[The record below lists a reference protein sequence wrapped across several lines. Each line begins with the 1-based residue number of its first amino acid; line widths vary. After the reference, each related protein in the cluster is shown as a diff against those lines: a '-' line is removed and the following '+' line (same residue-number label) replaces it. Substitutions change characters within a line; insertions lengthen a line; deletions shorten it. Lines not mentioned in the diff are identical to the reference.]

1 MNRRIPTILLIRT
14 CFLTQSCAK
23 IHNREMPFNK
33 NWKFFSGTTQED
45 VSEFRVVKGKWKF
58 KKGDNLIWKNSAWD
72 DSLWQDVMLPATWED
87 HPSYKP
93 DYVFG

>member
-45 VSEFRVVKGKWKF
+45 VSEFRVVKGK
-58 KKGDNLIWKNSAWD
+58 
-72 DSLWQDVMLPATWED
+72 
-87 HPSYKP
+87 
-93 DYVFG
+93 